1 METNPG
7 VAGDV
12 PFLYGLGHQKIQV
25 ASRMKM
31 LIILLRKEF
40 SQILRNPAIIRL
52 IFVMPVIQ
60 LIVLPNA
67 ADYEI
72 KNIQVH
78 VIDHDHSTLSRR
90 LIEQIRA
97 SGYFRLV
104 GYGNDPRAAR
114 EDIEHD
120 RADLFM
126 EIPPAFERNL
136 IRENEQ
142 KILIAV
148 NAING
153 VKGNLG
159 GAYLNNLVRQFNGDV
174 RMEWIAPGRTEK
186 PAVIS
191 VTSSNWYNPEMNYK
205 FFMVPG
211 ILVLLLTMVGLNLT
225 ALNIVREKEIGTIEQ
240 INVSP
245 ISRTQFILGKLIPF
259 WILGLVVLSIGFAI
273 VRGIYGIVPLGSFL
287 TIYAFAAVYL
297 LVILGMGLLV
307 SNYSGTQQQ
316 AMLVSFFIMMVFIL
330 LSGLYTSIESMPE
343 WAKWIT
349 RFNPVSYFIEVMRR
363 VVLKGAV
370 LSDVKQELAIVSGYA
385 VLMNA
390 WAVVSYRKRTL

>member
-1 METNPG
+1 
-7 VAGDV
+7 
-12 PFLYGLGHQKIQV
+12 
-25 ASRMKM
+25 MKT

-40 SQILRNPAIIRL
+40 RQIVRNPAFVRL

-60 LIVLPNA
+60 LIILPNA

-78 VIDHDHSTLSRR
+78 VVDHDHSSVSRR
-90 LIEQIRA
+90 LIETIRA

-104 GYGNDPRAAR
+104 GYSNSARAAR

-126 EIPPAFERNL
+126 EIPPGFEKNL
-136 IRENEQ
+136 IRQEAET
-142 KILIAV
+142 ILLGV

-159 GAYLNNLVRQFNGDV
+159 GAYLNNLIRQFNGDV
-174 RMEWIAPGRTEK
+174 RMEWMVPGRLDK
-186 PAVIS
+186 PATIS
-191 VTSSNWYNPEMNYK
+191 VTSANWYNPVMNYK

-211 ILVLLLTMVGLNLT
+211 ILVLLLTMVGMNMT

-245 ISRTQFILGKLIPF
+245 LSRTNFILGKLIPF
-259 WILGLVVLSIGFAI
+259 WILGLVVLTIGFII
-273 VRGIYGIVPLGSFL
+273 VRGIYGIVPLGSFI
-287 TIYAFAAVYL
+287 TIYVFAAVYL

-307 SNYSGTQQQ
+307 SNYSATQQQ
-316 AMLVSFFIMMVFIL
+316 AMLVSFFIMMIFVL

-349 RFNPVSYFIEVMRR
+349 RVNPVSYFIDVMRR

-370 LSDVKQELAIVSGYA
+370 LGDVRNELALVGGYA
-385 VLMNA
+385 LLINT
-390 WAVVSYRKRTL
+390 WAILSYRKRTG